1 MSSSDA
7 VSHRARGRL
16 LLASI
21 VAVIVVAAIAQQA
34 VPGFHLAT
42 QFAEVPRHLPPA
54 IAVWFPLSAILA
66 QVVVVTRLSRWLER
80 RKVGLV
86 TGSLVS
92 LGAGVLVCTGV
103 SFFSAW
109 LTGTAGT
116 NPGLRVLKGLLSA
129 FQIYGLWLLAYRY
142 PRLAHEARV
151 RELEVERLRNAA
163 ELMRLREH
171 LQPHFLRNTLNAIAA
186 LVDEDPPEAR
196 NLLAAVADLLT
207 DSIEDA
213 APERP
218 LGVEI
223 AWLRRYAEILEAR
236 YRGSLRFTWD
246 EGPMTREGMIPRLL
260 LQPLVENAVH
270 HGALART
277 GHDHDGQVTV
287 RTRTRSGG
295 GTVIEIQDNGPGLS
309 MSGAGTHGLG
319 LRLVR
324 QRVEQEARG
333 SIRME
338 TGPTGTRT
346 IVELP

>member
-1 MSSSDA
+1 MSPSDA
-7 VSHRARGRL
+7 VSCQGRGRL
-16 LLASI
+16 VLASI
-21 VAVIVVAAIAQQA
+21 VAVVVGAAIAHQA
-34 VPGFHLAT
+34 VPGFQLAT
-42 QFAEVPRHLPPA
+42 PFAEVPRRLPPA
-54 IAVWFPLSAILA
+54 IAVLFPLTAILA
-66 QVVVVTRLSRWLER
+66 NLVVVTRLSRWLER

-86 TGSLVS
+86 TASLVS

-103 SFFSAW
+103 SFLSAW
-109 LTGTAGT
+109 VAGTAGT
-116 NPGLRVLKGLLSA
+116 NPGIRVLKGFLSA
-129 FQIYGLWLLAYRY
+129 FEIYGLWLLAYRY
-142 PRLAHEARV
+142 PRLVQEAGL
-151 RELEVERLRNAA
+151 RELDVERVRNAA

-171 LQPHFLRNTLNAIAA
+171 LQPHFLRNTLNAIAS

-196 NLLAAVADLLT
+196 NLLAALADLLT
-207 DSIEDA
+207 DSIEDS

-246 EGPMTREGMIPRLL
+246 EGPMTREGTIPRLL

-270 HGALART
+270 HGALAKT
-277 GHDHDGQVTV
+277 GNDGHVTV

-309 MSGAGTHGLG
+309 TSGANANGLG

-324 QRVEQEARG
+324 QRVEQEAHG

-338 TGPTGTRT
+338 TSARGTRA

>member
-1 MSSSDA
+1 MA
-7 VSHRARGRL
+7 L
-16 LLASI
+16 I
-21 VAVIVVAAIAQQA
+21 VAVVVAAAIAQQV
-34 VPGFHLAT
+34 VPGFQFAT
-42 QFAEVPRHLPPA
+42 QFAEVPRRLPPP
-54 IAVWFPLSAILA
+54 VGVLFPLSAIVA
-66 QVVVVTRLSRWLER
+66 QVVIVTRLSRELER
-80 RKVGLV
+80 RNVGLGMTSV
-86 TGSLVS
+86 IS
-92 LGAGVLVCTGV
+92 LGAGVVVCTGV
-103 SFFSAW
+103 SFLSAW
-109 LTGTAGT
+109 LVGTLERD
-116 NPGLRVLKGLLSA
+116 PGLRLLKGVLSA
-129 FQIYGLWLLAYRY
+129 FEIYGLWMLAFRY
-142 PRLAHEARV
+142 PQLAAEART
-151 RELEVERLRNAA
+151 RELEVERVRNAA

-186 LVDEDPPEAR
+186 LVDEDPSEAR

-207 DSIEDA
+207 DSIEDS

-236 YRGSLRFTWD
+236 YRGSLQFTWD
-246 EGPMTREGMIPRLL
+246 EGPMTREGAIPRLL

-277 GHDHDGQVTV
+277 GNGHVIV

-309 MSGAGTHGLG
+309 ASGGSTHGLG

-324 QRVEQEARG
+324 QRVEQEAHG
-333 SIRME
+333 SLRME
-338 TGPTGTRT
+338 SSPTGTRA

>member
-1 MSSSDA
+1 MSPSDA
-7 VSHRARGRL
+7 VSCQGRGRL
-16 LLASI
+16 VLASI
-21 VAVIVVAAIAQQA
+21 VAVVVVAAIAHQA
-34 VPGFHLAT
+34 VPVFQLAT
-42 QFAEVPRHLPPA
+42 PFAEVPHRLPPA
-54 IAVWFPLSAILA
+54 LAVLFPLTAVLA
-66 QVVVVTRLSRWLER
+66 CVVVVTRLSRWLER
-80 RKVGLV
+80 REVGLV

-103 SFFSAW
+103 SFLSAW
-109 LTGTAGT
+109 LAGTARA
-116 NPGLRVLKGLLSA
+116 NPGIRVVRGFLSA
-129 FQIYGLWLLAYRY
+129 FEIYGLWLLAYRY
-142 PRLAHEARV
+142 PLLAQEARM
-151 RELEVERLRNAA
+151 RELEVERVRNAA

-171 LQPHFLRNTLNAIAA
+171 LQPHFLRNTLNAIAS

-196 NLLAAVADLLT
+196 NLLAALADLLT
-207 DSIEDA
+207 DSIEDS

-246 EGPMTREGMIPRLL
+246 EGPMTREGTIPRLL

-270 HGALART
+270 HGALAKT
-277 GHDHDGQVTV
+277 GNDGHVTV

-309 MSGAGTHGLG
+309 TSGASTNGLG

-324 QRVEQEARG
+324 QRVEQEAHG
-333 SIRME
+333 SIRLE
-338 TGPTGTRT
+338 TSARGTRA